1 MYEYNDYLKIDDEIE
16 YNKLSTEMDALLA
29 SIYFC
34 KDNYTPQIIM
44 DKITELHILRYAFV
58 DLANKTI
65 LHNNYE
71 INDMCEVYIVEADF
85 IIRDLRNRY
94 NELIEE

>member
-1 MYEYNDYLKIDDEIE
+1 
-16 YNKLSTEMDALLA
+16 
-29 SIYFC
+29 
-34 KDNYTPQIIM
+34 M
-44 DKITELHILRYAFV
+44 DKITELHILRYASV

-85 IIRDLRNRY
+85 AIRDLRNRY
-94 NELIEE
+94 NELNY

>member
-34 KDNYTPQIIM
+34 KDNYTCQICM

-94 NELIEE
+94 NELIKE